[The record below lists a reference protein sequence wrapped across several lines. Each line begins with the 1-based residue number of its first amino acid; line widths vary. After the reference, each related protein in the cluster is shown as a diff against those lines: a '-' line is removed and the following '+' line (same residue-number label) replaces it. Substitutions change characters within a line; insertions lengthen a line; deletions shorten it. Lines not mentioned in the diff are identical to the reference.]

1 MNTAGDRWLEF
12 ARQDLQMA
20 ELALKEGIY
29 NQVCFHSQQ
38 CVEKCLKSMLANQGK
53 TSPRTHSIV
62 DLLRLLPPDYLEHLR
77 DELAQ
82 MDIYYIPT
90 RYPDALPGS
99 LAEGLPGKED
109 AEEAISIAR
118 ACWQEVGGKEH
129 KELKNGNHAP

>member
-1 MNTAGDRWLEF
+1 MNAQGDRWLEF

-38 CVEKCLKSMLANQGK
+38 CVEKCVKGLLANIGK
-53 TSPRTHSIV
+53 TPPRIHSIV
-62 DLLRLLPPDYLEHLR
+62 DLLGLLPPDCLEDLR
-77 DELAQ
+77 EELGQ

-99 LAEGLPGKED
+99 LPDGLPGKED
-109 AEEAISIAR
+109 AEEAIAIAR
-118 ACWQEVGGKEH
+118 TCWREVGGKNTE
-129 KELKNGNHAP
+129 G

>member
-1 MNTAGDRWLEF
+1 MSAAGDRWLEF

-38 CVEKCLKSMLANQGK
+38 CVEKCVKGLLSDLGKSP
-53 TSPRTHSIV
+53 PRTHAIV
-62 DLLRLLPPDYLEHLR
+62 DLLGLLPKEYLQHLR
-77 DELAQ
+77 EDLAQ
-82 MDIYYIPT
+82 LDIFYIPT

-109 AEEAISIAR
+109 AQEAIAAAR
-118 ACWQEVGGKEH
+118 ACWKGIGGSTRLG
-129 KELKNGNHAP
+129 ELGGD